1 MKLIV
6 NGDDFGITRAC
17 NYAIIDCYKYGFLT
31 STSMMTNMPGFPH
44 AVELM
49 KEYPDLSVGIHLNL
63 TVGKPLIKDLKTLV
77 NAEGKLNKD
86 AMNKDAVVDPEEIR
100 KEITAQFDY
109 FVELTGQLP
118 THINSHHGIEM
129 IPGAEAIQLELAKKH
144 QLPVRRFFTL
154 PKGNHP
160 DSDFVIPN
168 MCLIMKEDWSIP
180 IEPEDIINFFSDDML
195 KSDDIYEL
203 AAHPGYVD
211 YELMQL
217 SSLTNARCNDAYNF
231 MCDELKDWIKTNN
244 IELVTY
250 SQIPLKG

>member
-17 NYAIIDCYKYGFLT
+17 NYAIVDCYKYGFLT
-31 STSMMTNMPGFPH
+31 STSMMMNMPGVPH

-49 KEYPDLSVGIHLNL
+49 KAYPDLSVGIHLNL
-63 TVGKPLIKDLKTLV
+63 TVGTPLTKGLKTLV
-77 NAEGKLNKD
+77 NKEGKLNKD
-86 AMNKDAVVDPEEIR
+86 AMNKDAIVDSNEIK
-100 KEITAQFDY
+100 KELIAQFNR

-129 IPGAEAIQLELAKKH
+129 ILGAQAIQLELANQY
-144 QLPVRRFFTL
+144 QLPVRRFFTQSQ
-154 PKGNHP
+154 GNHP
-160 DSDFVIPN
+160 SIAFVIPK
-168 MCLIMKEDWSIP
+168 MCLIMKENFSIP
-180 IEPEDIINFFSDDML
+180 IYPEDIINFFSDEML

-211 YELMQL
+211 YELIQI
-217 SSLTNARCNDAYNF
+217 SSLTNTRCNDAYNF
-231 MCDELKDWIKTNN
+231 MCDELKEWIKTNN

-250 SQIPLKG
+250 SQIPLKE